1 MGQVNNVAKSKAFFY
16 LMSAAA
22 AFQAYKIFLDRSV
35 YCGGMFLLTGAIACQ
50 FTKNKALCLLAGLVV
65 TNFVVGC
72 SRIVEG
78 FKEGNDHMGGGGS
91 TSCADY
97 DKEADCASPCSWQNG
112 ECKDPPGGGA
122 PGPV

>member
-1 MGQVNNVAKSKAFFY
+1 MTKLIEQVNKVAKSKAFLY

-22 AFQAYKIFLDRSV
+22 VFQGYKIFLDRSV

-78 FKEGNDHMGGGGS
+78 FKEGNTNCAGFSDEA
-91 TSCADY
+91 SCA
-97 DKEADCASPCSWQNG
+97 APCAWDGTTCLDEGQ
-112 ECKDPPGGGA
+112 PPDDE